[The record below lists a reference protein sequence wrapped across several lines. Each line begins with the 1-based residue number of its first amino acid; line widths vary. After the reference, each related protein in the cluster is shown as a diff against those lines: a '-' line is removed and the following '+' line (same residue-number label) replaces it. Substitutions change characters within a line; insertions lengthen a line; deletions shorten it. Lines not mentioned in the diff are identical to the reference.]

1 MKVTVSI
8 IQYYCAISF
17 TLEKGTAFVKKKEE
31 KGKAKKKVVI
41 IRSVVEWKI
50 IAKDDLKKMVY

>member
-17 TLEKGTAFVKKKEE
+17 TLEKGTAFVKKK
-31 KGKAKKKVVI
+31 KKKIKPKKKVVI
-41 IRSVVEWKI
+41 IRSVVDWKI
-50 IAKDDLKKMVY
+50 IAMVY